1 MGVLRHETGGGRER
15 VNRSRPRPESDE
27 LPQAVAFATGAGF
40 DYLLAMR
47 CLRYLGL
54 WLALLACLGAR
65 AHDIPNDV
73 KVQMFVKPEGRSLQ
87 VLVRVPL
94 AAMREVDV
102 PIRALGFLDMARVDA
117 ALRNATD
124 LWLLDNLDVYEG
136 EAKLA
141 KPRVAELRIALAS
154 DLSFDSYEH
163 AAANLRAPPLADKDL
178 YWNQQFLDVR
188 LEYAI
193 ASQASAFAI
202 DPRLARMGLQ
212 VVVALRYLPPE
223 GAERAYELHGDPGL
237 VRLDPRWHQAALRF
251 VALGFRHILDGT
263 DHLLFIAC
271 LVIPFRRLL
280 PLVAIATAF
289 TLAHSVTLMATAF
302 GFAPAG
308 LWFPPLVELFI
319 AASIVYMALENIVGS
334 NARRRWMIAFAFGL
348 VHGFGFA
355 FALREV
361 LQFAGTHLVA
371 SLVAFNVGVE
381 IGQVAVLLVL
391 VPALNLLFRYLPE
404 RLGIIILSA
413 FVAHTGWHWLLE
425 RFEVLRK
432 FPLPAIDAATAAS
445 LIRWLL
451 ATVTLAALVVFA
463 DRWVR
468 RWIPQKEKGQ
478 P

>member
-1 MGVLRHETGGGRER
+1 MSSHCR
-15 VNRSRPRPESDE
+15 
-27 LPQAVAFATGAGF
+27 QAAQRFATHTGF
-40 DYLLAMR
+40 DYRLAMR
-47 CLRYLGL
+47 CLRYVGFLMA
-54 WLALLACLGAR
+54 LAACACVR

-73 KVQMFVKPEGRSLQ
+73 KVQMFVKPAGRQLE

-102 PIRALGFLDMARVDA
+102 PIRALGFLDMARVDT
-117 ALRNATD
+117 ALRTATD
-124 LWLLDNLDVYEG
+124 QWLLDNIDLYEG

-141 KPRVAELRIALAS
+141 RPRVAQLRVSLAS
-154 DLSFDSYEH
+154 DRSFDSH
-163 AAANLRAPPLADKDL
+163 AQALANLRAPPLADKDL

-193 ASQASAFAI
+193 ASEASAFSIA
-202 DPRLARMGLQ
+202 PRLSRLGAQ
-212 VVVALRYLPPE
+212 VVVALRYLPPQ
-223 GAERAYELHGDPGL
+223 GAERAYELHGEPGL

-251 VALGFRHILDGT
+251 VELGFWHILDGT

-271 LVIPFRRLL
+271 LVIPFRRLV

-302 GFAPAG
+302 GFAPEG
-308 LWFPPLVELFI
+308 LWVPPLVEMLI

-334 NARRRWMIAFAFGL
+334 NVHRRWMIAFAFGL

-355 FALREV
+355 FALKEV
-361 LQFAGTHLVA
+361 LQFAGTHLVT

-391 VPALNLLFRYLPE
+391 VPVLSLLFRYVPQ

-432 FPLPAIDAATAAS
+432 FPLPSLDAAAAAS
-445 LIRWLL
+445 LMRWMI
-451 ATVTLAALVVFA
+451 AAVILAAAVVYA
-463 DRWVR
+463 DRWMR
-468 RWIPQKEKGQ
+468 RVLPVEKEKGQ

>member
-1 MGVLRHETGGGRER
+1 MSSHCR
-15 VNRSRPRPESDE
+15 
-27 LPQAVAFATGAGF
+27 QAAQRFATHTGF
-40 DYLLAMR
+40 DYRLAMR
-47 CLRYLGL
+47 CLRYVGFLMA
-54 WLALLACLGAR
+54 LAACACVR

-73 KVQMFVKPEGRSLQ
+73 KVQMFVKPAGRQLE

-102 PIRALGFLDMARVDA
+102 PIRALGFLDMARVDT
-117 ALRNATD
+117 ALRTATD
-124 LWLLDNLDVYEG
+124 QWLLDNIDLYEG

-141 KPRVAELRIALAS
+141 RPRVAQLRVSLAS
-154 DLSFDSYEH
+154 DRSFDSH
-163 AAANLRAPPLADKDL
+163 AQALANLRAPPLADKDL

-193 ASQASAFAI
+193 ASEASAFSIA
-202 DPRLARMGLQ
+202 PRLSRLGAQ
-212 VVVALRYLPPE
+212 VVVALRYLPPQ
-223 GAERAYELHGDPGL
+223 GAERAYELHGEPGL

-251 VALGFRHILDGT
+251 VELGFWHILDGT

-271 LVIPFRRLL
+271 LVIPFRRLV

-302 GFAPAG
+302 GFAPEG
-308 LWFPPLVELFI
+308 LWFPPLVEMLI

-334 NARRRWMIAFAFGL
+334 NVHRRWMIAFAFGL

-355 FALREV
+355 FALKEV
-361 LQFAGTHLVA
+361 LQFAGTHLVT

-391 VPALNLLFRYLPE
+391 VPVLSLLFRYVPQ

-432 FPLPAIDAATAAS
+432 FPLPSLDAAAAAS
-445 LIRWLL
+445 LMRWMI
-451 ATVTLAALVVFA
+451 AAVILAAAVVYA
-463 DRWVR
+463 DRWMR
-468 RWIPQKEKGQ
+468 RVLPVEKEKGQ